1 MVHLAIRIVFLFHC
15 IVFFAHCIAYKKTHW
30 KCKSKITKL
39 DVFTFAL
46 SVRFIN
52 VALPQG
58 AALAMEL
65 ADFQPALF
73 DLITT
78 MVYATFVDAVKH
90 KIGE

>member
-1 MVHLAIRIVFLFHC
+1 M
-15 IVFFAHCIAYKKTHW
+15 
-30 KCKSKITKL
+30 
-39 DVFTFAL
+39 
-46 SVRFIN
+46 RFIN